1 MSKHMTMSERALIE
15 KFLAFGFNF
24 SAIAE
29 KLNRSPSTISREV
42 KKYRLFT
49 TRANS
54 HSENGCARYFDCTRN
69 AVCNSKDIGCFVS
82 CKKCHKHDC
91 TTICKSYIPI
101 NCKKLEKPPYVCT
114 GCKKQQSCI
123 KHHAYYSSRRAHTEY
138 LRTLSKSRTGIRAT
152 PKELE
157 RISSIITPL
166 ILKGQSINQIMANHS
181 EEIGISEKCLYNYID
196 SNVFSIRNL
205 DLPKKV
211 AYRQRRPAVN
221 LTRAEYKYRKG
232 RSYEN
237 FLQHIKDNP
246 NDSIVEMDTVKGAR
260 NSGKV
265 LLTMIFRKT
274 NFMLIFLM
282 PDATMQSVQT
292 IFDMLTEKLGIKL
305 FRKLFRVI
313 LTDNGSEFKDP
324 DSLEY
329 AVNGCARTKIFYCD
343 PQASWQKPHVE
354 KNHELIRR
362 ILPKKTSFKNLT
374 RNDIHAVCCHI
385 NSVPRELFDNKTPF
399 QLMTGKD
406 NEKLLETLRLKPIPP
421 DKVFLK
427 PALINN

>member
-1 MSKHMTMSERALIE
+1 
-15 KFLAFGFNF
+15 
-24 SAIAE
+24 
-29 KLNRSPSTISREV
+29 
-42 KKYRLFT
+42 
-49 TRANS
+49 
-54 HSENGCARYFDCTRN
+54 
-69 AVCNSKDIGCFVS
+69 
-82 CKKCHKHDC
+82 
-91 TTICKSYIPI
+91 
-101 NCKKLEKPPYVCT
+101 
-114 GCKKQQSCI
+114 
-123 KHHAYYSSRRAHTEY
+123 
-138 LRTLSKSRTGIRAT
+138 
-152 PKELE
+152 
-157 RISSIITPL
+157 
-166 ILKGQSINQIMANHS
+166 
-181 EEIGISEKCLYNYID
+181 
-196 SNVFSIRNL
+196 
-205 DLPKKV
+205 
-211 AYRQRRPAVN
+211 
-221 LTRAEYKYRKG
+221 
-232 RSYEN
+232 
-237 FLQHIKDNP
+237 
-246 NDSIVEMDTVKGAR
+246 MDTVKGAR